1 MSSSPTRQLR
11 FARIAMVVQA
21 AALAVLIGQS
31 IPQYLDY
38 VLHPSTCT
46 PDGWC
51 MDLRGLEFE
60 LSVIFLG
67 PPLLLLLVTSWLW
80 RRPRRW
86 PAVLPT
92 LVDLAFIGLVIY
104 DVVSAA
110 QNRHDQNPP
119 VLAQVV
125 LVLFPAVASLTAL
138 LPLLRRQADS
148 PPAPSNPT
156 NIAS

>member
-1 MSSSPTRQLR
+1 MNRWRPHDAGSASPTRQLR

-21 AALAVLIGQS
+21 AALAVLIGES

-92 LVDLAFIGLVIY
+92 VVDIAFIGLVRLSRSESTRPKPTRSCPGGIGL
-104 DVVSAA
+104 VSC
-110 QNRHDQNPP
+110 
-119 VLAQVV
+119 
-125 LVLFPAVASLTAL
+125 
-138 LPLLRRQADS
+138 RR
-148 PPAPSNPT
+148 
-156 NIAS
+156 